1 MTDPELPGQVT
12 TSARYENLQFHAAGG
27 LGEVYRATDES
38 LRREVAL
45 KFIQQRHLQKSDYV
59 ELFFL
64 EAEITSRL
72 DHPGVVPVYGV
83 GEAADKRPFYA
94 MRYIEGAPLR
104 DAIENYH
111 QTGAAPR
118 ELHRLLTHLV
128 AVCNTV
134 AYAHNRGVVHCDI
147 KPENIMLGKFGET
160 LLVDWGLATT
170 VERDERAKASG
181 EKTMRVK
188 SDNPSGKSSGK
199 SSGGAAGTVGYMSP
213 EQHPGLMNPIQP
225 ASDIYSL
232 GATLYCVLTGHAPL
246 EGASETLLLDKL
258 RYGEFPR
265 PSEVNSHVPKALEA
279 ICLKA
284 MATYQ
289 SERYPTAL
297 EMATDLDAWLADEPV
312 SAHRESFAE
321 RLARWA
327 RRNRKLVILG
337 LIGLA
342 LVLLLALSSAIT
354 LRNTAAR
361 EAHARVE
368 AEDARKEAELAWQ
381 NAVVE
386 QQNGMCLAARF
397 AAKAVANEVDRRWR
411 ILTQATEDP
420 ELQRLMLALQNKVVG
435 SPEQRSLQQ
444 WIEARRK
451 SQAPEADSWFLTDP
465 HGVQIA
471 RDPFN
476 ETTIFA
482 DFSERTYFHG
492 GPRNL
497 TADEKRGAVK
507 PIDRVHL
514 SAVYLSTATHSLK
527 VAFSTPIWKDNEF
540 EGEYLGVLGMSMEI
554 GGFYELQ
561 TGLEA
566 GQIAVLVDTRE
577 DQEEGVPKS
586 GLILHHPL
594 LHEAQRQ
601 RSSADKEVLFRI
613 HPQLVDRLRQLRER
627 RTHETGDVSVTGLTQ
642 SIDTAYHD
650 PLAAEGSRPVTAAF
664 EPVRIET
671 RSPEVRDT
679 GWVVI
684 VQESPLQAHSA
695 PTN

>member
-1 MTDPELPGQVT
+1 MTDRELPRQVN

-27 LGEVYRATDES
+27 LGEVYRATDET
-38 LRREVAL
+38 LHREVAL
-45 KFIQQRHLQKSDYV
+45 KFIQQRHLENPEYL

-94 MRYIEGAPLR
+94 MRYIEGIPLR
-104 DAIENYH
+104 DAIEMYH

-170 VERDERAKASG
+170 VERDERARASG
-181 EKTMRVK
+181 ETTMRVK
-188 SDNPSGKSSGK
+188 DANPSGK

-213 EQHPGLMNPIQP
+213 EQHPGLMNPIRP
-225 ASDIYSL
+225 SSDIYSL
-232 GATLYCVLTGHAPL
+232 GATLYCVLTRHAPL

-258 RYGEFPR
+258 RYGQFPR
-265 PSEVNSHVPKALEA
+265 PSEVNPHVSKALEA

-284 MATYQ
+284 MAPYQ
-289 SERYPTAL
+289 AERYPTAQDMAADL
-297 EMATDLDAWLADEPV
+297 EAWLADEPV
-312 SAHRESFAE
+312 SVHRESFAE
-321 RLARWA
+321 RWARWA
-327 RRNRKLVILG
+327 RRNRKLVIVA

-342 LVLLLALSSAIT
+342 LVVLLALTSALT
-354 LRNTAAR
+354 LGNTAAR
-361 EAHARVE
+361 EAHARFE
-368 AEDARKEAELAWQ
+368 AESARQEAEEARR
-381 NAVVE
+381 NAVVA
-386 QQNGMCLAARF
+386 QQNGMRLAARF

-411 ILTQATEDP
+411 ILTEASADP
-420 ELQRLMLALQNKVVG
+420 QLQRLMLTPQSKVVG
-435 SPEQRSLQQ
+435 STEQHSLQQ
-444 WIEARRK
+444 WIDGRRK
-451 SQAPEADSWFLTDP
+451 AHAPEADSWFLTDP

-471 RDPFN
+471 RAPFN
-476 ETTIFA
+476 EQTLFA
-482 DFSERTYFHG
+482 DFSGRTYFHG

-497 TADEKRGAVK
+497 VADENRRDVK
-507 PIDRVHL
+507 PIGHVHL
-514 SAVYLSTATHSLK
+514 SAVYLSTATRSLK
-527 VAFSTPIWKDNEF
+527 VAFSTPVWKGNEAD
-540 EGEYLGVLGMSMEI
+540 GEHLGVLGMSLEI

-561 TGLEA
+561 TGLDA

-577 DQEEGVPKS
+577 DQVEGSPKS

-594 LHEAQRQ
+594 LPEVQR
-601 RSSADKEVLFRI
+601 RADKPLLFRI
-613 HPQLVDRLRQLRER
+613 QPQLVDRLRHLSGL
-627 RTHETGDVSVTGLTQ
+627 RTHDTGDAVATAVAE
-642 SIDTAYHD
+642 SIDPAYDD
-650 PLAAEGSRPVTAAF
+650 PLAVEGGRRVIAAF

-684 VQESPLQAHSA
+684 VQESQLQSHSA
-695 PTN
+695 DTN